1 LATAARIFLNC
12 ESVTGTSPGRNKP
25 MNAKC
30 DAGLKILLLVLMAGC
45 GPRAKVPPAV
55 QAAAGKTAW
64 GLNGSFRPELTNGQ
78 VLTGRVQF
86 VVAPYSKDRWHS
98 VAISVDD
105 DDEDLTVNAEFPSGA
120 TNAVVVE
127 IDTAQFPPGSHT
139 LTLGG
144 EIAVVHN
151 VFTWVRGKTDE
162 TEPLPSR
169 SWTVVFITGP

>member
-1 LATAARIFLNC
+1 MNVSSPIALGVSLLA
-12 ESVTGTSPGRNKP
+12 
-25 MNAKC
+25 
-30 DAGLKILLLVLMAGC
+30 LLAGC
-45 GPRAKVPPAV
+45 GPKATVPCSV
-55 QAAAGKTAW
+55 QTAAGQTAW
-64 GLNGSFRPELTNGQ
+64 GLNGSFRPALTNGQ

-98 VAISVDD
+98 VAISVD

-169 SWTVVFITGP
+169 SWTVVFMTGP